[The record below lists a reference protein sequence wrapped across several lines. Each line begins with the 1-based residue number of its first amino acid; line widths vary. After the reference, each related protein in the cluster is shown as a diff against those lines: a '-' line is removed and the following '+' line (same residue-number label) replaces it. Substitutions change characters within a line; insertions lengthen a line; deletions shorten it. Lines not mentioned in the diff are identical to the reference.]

1 MYYCSHYFNNEDLCI
16 RVCMYNITAR
26 DIACVY
32 HMVLNLYMVLFQLKT
47 HNMVLDVIGG
57 VRRSSGL
64 RRICIS
70 VIL

>member
-1 MYYCSHYFNNEDLCI
+1 
-16 RVCMYNITAR
+16 MYNITAR